1 MTHHEHVPDFR
12 SRVVVILKIG
22 LPLVALAMLSA
33 MFFIQT
39 DDGLPGG
46 GIAFT
51 KGDMEALGSGL
62 SVTNPILTGTSQN
75 NDRFRFTADRVV
87 PDAAP
92 PTRADMTR
100 VSGHIA
106 LDRGAALDVAAPTA
120 AFDLQGQRI
129 AMTGPVLID
138 TSDGYH
144 MRAATMDVDLA
155 KGVLEAGQSVESQG
169 PLGTITAGS
178 LRVEP
183 TPGVQNAATR
193 LVSFGNGV
201 RLIYLP
207 PAAPAK

>member
-1 MTHHEHVPDFR
+1 MSHHEHVQDFR
-12 SRVVVILKIG
+12 SRLVVILKIG

-33 MFFIQT
+33 LFLIQN

-46 GIAFT
+46 GITFT
-51 KGDMEALGSGL
+51 QGDMEALGSGL

-92 PTRADMTR
+92 PSRADMTK
-100 VSGHIA
+100 VAGHID
-106 LDRGAALDVAAPTA
+106 LDRGPSVELAAPGAALDFKTQRVAM
-120 AFDLQGQRI
+120 Q
-129 AMTGPVLID
+129 GPVDIV

-144 MRAATMDVDLA
+144 MRAATMNLDLA
-155 KGVLEAGQSVESQG
+155 QGTLDAGPKVESRG
-169 PLGTITAGS
+169 PLGTITSGT
-178 LRVEP
+178 LRIEP
-183 TPGVQNAATR
+183 TPGVTNATTR

-207 PAAPAK
+207 PAPAK